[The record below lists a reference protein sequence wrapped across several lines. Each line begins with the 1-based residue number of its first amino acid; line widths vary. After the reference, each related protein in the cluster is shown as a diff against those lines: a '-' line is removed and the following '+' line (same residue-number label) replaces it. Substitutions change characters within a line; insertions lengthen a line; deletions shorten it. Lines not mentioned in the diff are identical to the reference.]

1 MKKTGVDMSVSDQQL
16 EKELKREIMKKKS
29 QKRFMRMISSILF
42 VAAIFALIT
51 VIWVPVYQIT
61 GKSMEPTLEQGQIVV
76 ALRTPNIG
84 MGDIVA
90 IYYENQIL
98 IKRVIGMSGD
108 QIMLDEK
115 GFLSVNGILL
125 DEKYL
130 SNIVRMTTDL
140 TYPYIV
146 PDGQYFV
153 MGDNRE
159 KSIDSRMSQFS
170 CITEDKIAGKLF
182 FRIWPLDRVGFIG

>member
-51 VIWVPVYQIT
+51 VIWVPFYQIT

-76 ALRTPNIG
+76 ALRTSNIG
-84 MGDIVA
+84 TGDIVA
-90 IYYENQIL
+90 MYYENQIL

-108 QIMLDEK
+108 QIMLDEQ

-159 KSIDSRMSQFS
+159 KSMDSRMSQFG

-182 FRIWPLDRVGFIG
+182 FRIWPLDHVGFIG

>member
-16 EKELKREIMKKKS
+16 EKELKREIMKKIS

-108 QIMLDEK
+108 QIMFDEQ

-125 DEKYL
+125 DEKYP

-153 MGDNRE
+153 VGDNRE
-159 KSIDSRMSQFS
+159 KSMDSRMSQFG
-170 CITEDKIAGKLF
+170 CITEDKIAGKLC